1 MKLELTKLQA
11 PELAKL
17 FFAAAFFDVMC
28 KVPGEDGRIREGDS
42 ANMCQ
47 RNCLTATPIGAPAFL
62 IEWLTFL
69 IDVDCTARGPAFASV
84 LRGWIPSVRVR
95 RRPRT
100 SPNSWTAS

>member
-47 RNCLTATPIGAPAFL
+47 RA
-62 IEWLTFL
+62 
-69 IDVDCTARGPAFASV
+69 D
-84 LRGWIPSVRVR
+84 
-95 RRPRT
+95 
-100 SPNSWTAS
+100 SP